1 MEGLQELGFHVSL
14 VSLFANTLLSLAA
27 RVLLLVLVS
36 EIIANVFNTD
46 CSAGQEKLL
55 NIH

>member
-1 MEGLQELGFHVSL
+1 MDVLLELGFHVSL

-36 EIIANVFNTD
+36 EIIAKVFNTD